1 MSDDGLPSA
10 KTVFVAVNLSA
21 QPANASR
28 RSLRSSMLLASRA
41 MVIASRAPSAGASGC
56 LEGADAEE
64 VGRAGGGGNA
74 ESVDEPVVG
83 SGVGLA

>member
-1 MSDDGLPSA
+1 
-10 KTVFVAVNLSA
+10 
-21 QPANASR
+21 
-28 RSLRSSMLLASRA
+28 

-64 VGRAGGGGNA
+64 VGLAGGGGGGNA